1 MEFQFMQN
9 IKPQREY
16 FRNFKGFQRN
26 DTAKG
31 YEILRVKGWDYSEL
45 IAIKKQLLFH
55 VSITR
60 NDTC

>member
-9 IKPQREY
+9 IKPLREY
-16 FRNFKGFQRN
+16 FRNFKRIPD

-45 IAIKKQLLFH
+45 IATYEKQLLFH
-55 VSITR
+55 VSITFR
-60 NDTC
+60 